1 MFFCPHEANRTASG
15 GPARSL
21 ALVVNMHA
29 PCGIFA
35 NADIKGIVGAAKRVA
50 VVHEDALR
58 LA

>member
-1 MFFCPHEANRTASG
+1 
-15 GPARSL
+15 
-21 ALVVNMHA
+21 VNMHA